1 MKYSH
6 FLIFMSIWKS
16 GSTTSL
22 FPQSEKCC
30 KSLLVTSP
38 SLTLTDQ
45 PDKLGQYSHIGAMN
59 GRRVYKHDRKLI
71 WLYYYDWNGQGA
83 NWMFGDNP
91 GSQSRGIE
99 SINLQGRSLAAQWCP
114 EDLHKAKVG
123 HHQSFWSKILFDCE
137 YDLSKKHA

>member
-1 MKYSH
+1 MKCSH
-6 FLIFMSIWKS
+6 FLIFMSIWKN

-123 HHQSFWSKILFDCE
+123 HHQSFWSKILFDC
-137 YDLSKKHA
+137 